1 MSTDKIKNKID
12 HAAGEVKEKV
22 GEVTGNESVERDGRN
37 QQRKA
42 DVNDA
47 VDSVKDAAKGAAQD
61 IKDAVGH

>member
-1 MSTDKIKNKID
+1 MSDEIKNKID